1 MQTNFCDRG
10 WTDENNM
17 FPQEEEGGSLWE
29 VIIKTKQTHNLTFWF

>member
-17 FPQEEEGGSLWE
+17 FPQEEEGVVSEKSL
-29 VIIKTKQTHNLTFWF
+29 